1 MTLLSLFLGSIT
13 LNRLVKLCLMSLVCV
28 HTPSFAN
35 NAYEDYVITPT
46 EKQLDSQQPKA
57 EQPISF
63 LPIPTFITEPAV
75 GPGLGVVGLF
85 FHGNKNKKPK
95 KEGATLPQSISI
107 VGALATKNGTKGGA
121 LGHVTFWDEDK
132 IRYQGIIGYASINLD
147 FYTFPEV
154 ELLTPISLN
163 IEGPA
168 LVQNIKIRYND
179 SNFFFG
185 AKQVYRHV
193 DLSLAN
199 KPFEELPVAEDILNK
214 HLKRDIKTSGLGAI
228 FEYDSRDNPLDP
240 EQGFD
245 YKLEYMLYE
254 QAIGS
259 DVDYSSLK
267 LKALNYWTLTPRI
280 NLALRVQFDTVDN
293 KSDGNLPIYIPPS
306 ISLRGVSASRYQ
318 GLNVLV
324 NEFEGSYKVTDKIK
338 LNAFTGMGWAADN
351 FSELS
356 HSETIN
362 TVGMGFRYLIDAHYG
377 VSVGLD
383 VAHGPEQNAIYI
395 QAGSTW

>member
-1 MTLLSLFLGSIT
+1 MIRTLILCSIV
-13 LNRLVKLCLMSLVCV
+13 LVLLDQRCI
-28 HTPSFAN
+28 AN
-35 NAYEDYVITPT
+35 SYEDYVINPT
-46 EKQLDSQQPKA
+46 EDKLNNQKPKA

-85 FHGNKNKKPK
+85 FHGNDKKKPK
-95 KEGATLPQSISI
+95 KEGSTLPQSISI

-121 LGHVTFWDEDK
+121 LGHVTFWDEDR

-154 ELLTPISLN
+154 DLLTPISLN

-168 LVQNIKIRYND
+168 VVQNVKVRYGD

-185 AKQVYRHV
+185 GKQIYRHV

-199 KPFEELPVAEDILNK
+199 KPFENLPIPDNVLDEQ
-214 HLKRDIKTSGLGAI
+214 IKLDVNTSGIGAI
-228 FEYDSRDNPLDP
+228 MEYDSRDNPLDP

-245 YKLEYMLYE
+245 YKAEYLIYNH
-254 QAIGS
+254 AIGS
-259 DVDYSSLK
+259 DVDYTSLK
-267 LKALNYWTLTPRI
+267 LAALNYWRFTPRV
-280 NLALRVQFDTVDN
+280 NFALRAQFDTVN
-293 KSDGNLPIYIPPS
+293 NQSDKNLPVYIPPS
-306 ISLRGVSASRYQ
+306 ISLRGVSATRYQ

-324 NEFEGSYKVTDKIK
+324 SEVEATFKVTDKIK
-338 LNAFTGMGWAADN
+338 LNAFTGIGWAADHFN
-351 FSELS
+351 ELS
-356 HSETIN
+356 SAETIN
-362 TVGMGFRYLIDAHYG
+362 TVGMGFRYLIDEHYG
-377 VSVGLD
+377 ISIGLD
-383 VAHGPEQNAIYI
+383 VAQGPEENAIYI